1 MGASTVDRG
10 HNLTVGNPMVAPAV
24 WNKASRT
31 VDIVSY
37 VEMKDIVQQAVYNGV
52 RDRETSTG
60 HWRGTSSDRV

>member
-1 MGASTVDRG
+1 
-10 HNLTVGNPMVAPAV
+10 MVAPAV